1 MAPVVETAVTRRDGV
16 SGSMRSVTID
26 LTAVDNTDTWDPG
39 LAQIRFFT
47 FTPTTAGNNTQW
59 GATIAQG
66 TGGGANQARVT
77 FVIESGTL
85 AGIARAEGY

>member
-1 MAPVVETAVTRRDGV
+1 MAAVSETAGTRRDGI
-16 SGSMRSVTID
+16 SGVMRSVTVD
-26 LTAVDNTDTWDPG
+26 VTSVDNTDTWDPG

-66 TGGGANQARVT
+66 TAGGANQARVT

-85 AGIARAEGY
+85 AGIVKAEGY